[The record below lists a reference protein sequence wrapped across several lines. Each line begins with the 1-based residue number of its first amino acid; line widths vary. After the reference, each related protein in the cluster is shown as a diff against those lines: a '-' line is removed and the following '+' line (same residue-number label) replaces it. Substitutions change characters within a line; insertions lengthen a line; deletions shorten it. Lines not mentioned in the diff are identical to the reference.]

1 MAIFDRN
8 QTAFGQ
14 GTTPFGAGLARTE
27 AQVDQGLRAFM
38 LGVYNN
44 MVLGLAVTGLVAL
57 GLSMIA
63 FTGDASAA
71 ARAANGAALRLGGQ
85 FLTPTGAL
93 LFASPL
99 KWAIMLAPLAFV
111 FFFSF
116 RMDRMTSA
124 TARNVFLIFAAV
136 MGLSLASIFAVF
148 TGESI
153 VQVFFITAA
162 AFGGLSL
169 WGYTTKRSLS
179 GMGSF
184 LVMGLIGLIIA
195 SLVNL
200 FLASSALAFAIS
212 IIGVLVFAGLTAY
225 DTQRLK
231 EMYLY
236 EVNGNQEAAAKASVF
251 GALSL
256 YLNFINMF
264 QLLLSLFGQRQE

>member
-1 MAIFDRN
+1 MQQYNPNPSAW
-8 QTAFGQ
+8 G
-14 GTTPFGAGLARTE
+14 GAGVARSQAE
-27 AQVDQGLRAFM
+27 VDSGLRSFM

-44 MVLGLAVTGLVAL
+44 MTLGLAVTGLVAL
-57 GLSMIA
+57 GLSMVA
-63 FTGDASAA
+63 FTTDASLAYQA
-71 ARAANGAALRLGGQ
+71 GDRAVRLGGQ
-85 FLTPTGAL
+85 FLTPIGYAL
-93 LFASPL
+93 FGTPL

-116 RMDRMTSA
+116 RMDQMSSS
-124 TARNVFLIFAAV
+124 TARTTFLVFAAV

-148 TGESI
+148 TGQSI

-195 SLVNL
+195 SIVNI
-200 FLASSALAFAIS
+200 FLASSVMAFAIS
-212 IIGVLVFAGLTAY
+212 VLGVLIFAGLTAW
-225 DTQRLK
+225 DTQRRK

-236 EVNGNQEAAAKASVF
+236 EIGGNGEAAAKASIF

-264 QLLLSLFGQRQE
+264 QFLLSLFGTRQE